1 MSEIINSNAPQVFVR
16 DGHVFANSRDVAAV
30 FEKRHDHVLRDI
42 DKLAADMNAISAEEG
57 GKDRLPNFG
66 ETVTSRPNPAGGAPI
81 QSRSYDMTRDG
92 FTLLAMG
99 FTGSKALRWKLRYIE
114 AFNRMEEALRSGT
127 VPDTEVASERDIFV
141 SSWDVAQT
149 FSIPHR
155 NVLDTIARL
164 RAPRRFIEG
173 NFWLREHRVES
184 GRQWETVDMTRLGF
198 AILMLEYGDER
209 GFEAKERM
217 AQRYAMVLGE
227 DTFPVGN
234 PMAAFALREKAF
246 YGMSLNGNG
255 NPQSSKLT
263 GHGAA
268 IAHNEVTGL
277 HTKRAAARIGKAM
290 SSPNP
295 TASDNLLSV
304 RQVVAKTGISRPE
317 IYKRMDAG
325 KFPSKISLGP
335 KTVRWSENE
344 INAWIDALKKS
355 RAA

>member
-1 MSEIINSNAPQVFVR
+1 MSEIINSSGPQVFIR

-30 FEKRHDHVLRDI
+30 FEKRHDNVLRDI
-42 DKLAADMNAISAEEG
+42 AKLAADLTAISAEEG
-57 GKDRLPNFG
+57 EVRPILNFEEG
-66 ETVTSRPNPAGGAPI
+66 VYTRPETGSQQHRY
-81 QSRSYDMTRDG
+81 YDMTRDG

-127 VPDTEVASERDIFV
+127 VPDTAVDRERDIFV

-184 GRQWETVDMTRLGF
+184 GRHWETVDMTRLGF

-217 AQRYAMVLGE
+217 AQRYAVVLG
-227 DTFPVGN
+227 DDAFPVGN

-268 IAHNEVTGL
+268 IAHNAVTGH

-325 KFPSKISLGP
+325 KFPPKISLGP

-355 RAA
+355 RAS

>member
-1 MSEIINSNAPQVFVR
+1 M
-16 DGHVFANSRDVAAV
+16 
-30 FEKRHDHVLRDI
+30 
-42 DKLAADMNAISAEEG
+42 
-57 GKDRLPNFG
+57 
-66 ETVTSRPNPAGGAPI
+66 
-81 QSRSYDMTRDG
+81 
-92 FTLLAMG
+92 
-99 FTGSKALRWKLRYIE
+99 
-114 AFNRMEEALRSGT
+114 
-127 VPDTEVASERDIFV
+127 
-141 SSWDVAQT
+141 VAQ
-149 FSIPHR
+149 
-155 NVLDTIARL
+155 
-164 RAPRRFIEG
+164 
-173 NFWLREHRVES
+173 
-184 GRQWETVDMTRLGF
+184 
-198 AILMLEYGDER
+198 
-209 GFEAKERM
+209 
-217 AQRYAMVLGE
+217 MV
-227 DTFPVGN
+227 V
-234 PMAAFALREKAF
+234 
-246 YGMSLNGNG
+246 YI

-268 IAHNEVTGL
+268 IAHNAVTGL